1 MKQMFSD
8 YQLKSFEN
16 YIKTCPKPLLGVW
29 PLTPQGAY
37 EAVGGAKA
45 HGFHRRGV
53 PFRAFSR
60 GGAFAFDDAENE
72 GEDPNMSKYGASLV
86 ALEKY
91 LRQIL
96 STEQMQEISPLIESV
111 CHQCKVAAMN
121 GEDDGEEDVEAM
133 DRPRRAR
140 DDPPDFRGSPR
151 TGGDPDYS
159 TMVRGNPQS
168 SLPNRSNRG
177 SAMDGRPGRVTQAA
191 ADSFNKMFN
200 PSPLR
205 RV

>member
-1 MKQMFSD
+1 MFTD
-8 YQLKSFEN
+8 YQLKSFEH
-16 YIKTCPKPLLGVW
+16 YVKTCPKPLLGVW

-37 EAVGGAKA
+37 DAVGGAKA
-45 HGFHRRGV
+45 HGFHRRV

-60 GGAFAFDDAENE
+60 GGVFAFDDAENE

-96 STEQMQEISPLIESV
+96 STEQMQEVSPLIESV

-133 DRPRRAR
+133 DKPRRAR
-140 DDPPDFRGSPR
+140 DDPSSPGATK
-151 TGGDPDYS
+151 TGADPRY
-159 TMVRGNPQS
+159 TTLVRGNPES

-177 SAMDGRPGRVTQAA
+177 SAMDGRPRPVTRAA
-191 ADSFNKMFN
+191 VDSFNEMFN